1 MRRSILLF
9 ALSAAIL
16 GGCTSAYKSGQTPDD
31 VYYSPERQR
40 DEYVRVKEDDQPKYQ
55 NADEYYDDRYLRMK
69 VHNRVMWSSL
79 DDLNYYN
86 RQYSYS
92 YYNSLNWNNPWS
104 PYTYWNYHYNPYC
117 SGQVVNS
124 SYAKAPSYNHP
135 RVFNLNT
142 YNNSQLANNNY
153 TNPKASI
160 GSKYG
165 NSIPIRVLGTNSNTS
180 RDNSSKNAGSF
191 LRDLF
196 NGATNSLGNSSSN
209 SSGKSSSSVTPS
221 SSSSGSSRGGGT
233 APVRKF

>member
-55 NADEYYDDRYLRMK
+55 NVDEYYDDRYLRMK

-86 RQYSYS
+86 RKYSSS

-117 SGQVVNS
+117 SGQVVYT
-124 SYAKAPSYNHP
+124 SYAKTPSYNHP

-142 YNNSQLANNNY
+142 YNNTQLTNNNY

-160 GSKYG
+160 NSRYT
-165 NSIPIRVLGTNSNTS
+165 NSIPIRVLGTNNNSY
-180 RDNSSKNAGSF
+180 RDNSSKNTGSF

-221 SSSSGSSRGGGT
+221 SSSSGRSGGGGT